1 MLSVSKPFSRF
12 VCICVA
18 LSLVVHLPATVVAD
32 QSADSGIQDV
42 RLREGGILTTR
53 VVDLQGNPVVGE
65 QVAIEYNGKQIASSV
80 SDEDG
85 LVAISGLRPGLHGI
99 VTPMGGTVCRFWPAD
114 TAPPAAI
121 SVPAVV
127 SDAEVIRGQFGAFNL
142 PMVVYAGVSIAA
154 ILIAVNANNSAND
167 SEDAAAALA
176 ARVQALET
184 ASP

>member
-1 MLSVSKPFSRF
+1 MLSVSNPFSRF
-12 VCICVA
+12 VCTCVA
-18 LSLVVHLPATVVAD
+18 LSLLLQLPVTVAAD
-32 QSADSGIQDV
+32 QSVDSGIQDV

-80 SDEDG
+80 SDKDG

-99 VTPMGGTVCRFWPAD
+99 VTPMGGTVCRFWTTD

-121 SVPAVV
+121 GVPAVV

-142 PMVVYAGVSIAA
+142 PMVVYAGVSVAA
-154 ILIAVNANNSAND
+154 ILLAVNANNTAND

-176 ARVQALET
+176 VRVQALEN

>member
-1 MLSVSKPFSRF
+1 MLCVSKPLSRF
-12 VCICVA
+12 VCTCVA
-18 LSLVVHLPATVVAD
+18 LSLLLQLPATVVAD
-32 QSADSGIQDV
+32 QSTDSGIQDV

-65 QVAIEYNGKQIASSV
+65 QVAIEFNGQQIASSV
-80 SDEDG
+80 SDKDG

-99 VTPMGGTVCRFWPAD
+99 RTPMGGTVCRFWTGD

-154 ILIAVNANNSAND
+154 VLIAVNANNNAND
-167 SEDAAAALA
+167 ADDAAAALA
-176 ARVQALET
+176 SRVQALEN